1 MIHSRQIQS
10 RAFIHPVILYLLQFD
25 GINFLP
31 RQRRLCKFSV
41 ARRDY
46 EVIHTTHQLIF
57 EALAFKADL
66 VHVSTYTLRS
76 AHSFHVCFM
85 CII

>member
-1 MIHSRQIQS
+1 MIHSRQIQY
-10 RAFIHPVILYLLQFD
+10 RAFIDPGILYLLQFD
-25 GINFLP
+25 GIFFSSKTTTS
-31 RQRRLCKFSV
+31 KFSV